1 MMINKMMRSKLNVV
15 CAMAM
20 ASALALSGCSGEI
33 ANNLKSS
40 IQGSDNIGVIV
51 EGNDSSAIASSA
63 ESSVEIGEVTA
74 TVTLSDDGSTVSGNG
89 VKVDGTDVIIED
101 GGTYSF
107 SGSLT
112 EGRIKVEA
120 TGKDVTIVLNGVTIT
135 NSDKDAIY
143 IEEANSAVVYV
154 MEGTVNSLTSGTEE
168 TYETAKAAVEEANSS
183 DDTESSSETT
193 ESASSD
199 SETTDDGF
207 SNSQKATIMAKCDL
221 MISGAGT
228 LNVYGYI
235 NNGIQSK
242 TNLTVECVNL
252 VMVAANDGIKGGTD
266 ITITSG
272 VFDLKAVGDA
282 VQSDGTLNIEDGTF
296 TVVTGDGAASAEK
309 KSEMGFG
316 GGNGGF
322 GGGRMNRQN
331 STTESGTDSST
342 TTQTSSQTASASGQ
356 MPEMPADGQMPE
368 MPADGQMPEMPADG
382 QMPQIPENGQV
393 TSDDSSASSDTATT
407 TQFQGRMGMAMDFE
421 NSLDSDSNA
430 VSQKGFKAAGDMVI
444 SGGSFEMDTVDDAV
458 HADGVL
464 TVCGG
469 SFAIKAGDDALH
481 TETDL
486 VIDGGTITIDE
497 CYEGIEGAT
506 ITVNDGEIDVTS
518 SDDGFNAS
526 SSEVDPLITINGGD
540 VYVNSSGDGL
550 DSNKDIV
557 INGGTVYVDGPANSG
572 NAAID
577 IGTENQGTFVVNG
590 GTVTAIGMSGMLENA
605 DSSSTQQVLTYVF
618 DESLEEGTEIKITD
632 SNGSVVATV
641 TTTKSANAIT
651 YSSADLET
659 GETYTFTAGSLTG
672 ELTADDINAT
682 NGAATGMG
690 GFGGMGG
697 RGGNGGFG
705 GRGMNGGNGQ
715 GSTEAGTDQSS
726 STNSGGDQNG
736 STDGTSGTMPAG
748 PGGQGGFGGPGM
760 QGGQQAPGQGMQG
773 GPGSQ
778 QAPGQNG

>member
-1 MMINKMMRSKLNVV
+1 MINKFMRKRLSIV
-15 CAMAM
+15 CVMAM
-20 ASALALSGCSGEI
+20 VAALALSGCSGEI
-33 ANNLKSS
+33 AENLKNSVL
-40 IQGSDNIGVIV
+40 GSETKGVTV
-51 EGNDSSAIASSA
+51 EGNDSSALESSA
-63 ESSVEIGEVTA
+63 ESSIELGDVKA
-74 TVTLSDDGSTVSGNG
+74 TVTLSDDGID
-89 VKVDGTDVIIED
+89 VDGTGVTVDGSDVIIEQ

-107 SGSLT
+107 AGTLT

-120 TGKDVTIVLNGVTIT
+120 EGQDVQIILNGVTIT
-135 NSDKDAIY
+135 NSEKDAIY

-183 DDTESSSETT
+183 DDSSDASEASKSSEDNGTD
-193 ESASSD
+193 SASSENADSTENASSENADSTDNVASD
-199 SETTDDGF
+199 SETADDGF

-221 MISGAGT
+221 TISGAGT

-242 TNLTVECVNL
+242 TNLLVECVNL

-272 VFDLKAVGDA
+272 VFDLKTVGDA

-316 GGNGGF
+316 GENGGF
-322 GGGRMNRQN
+322 GGKMNRQN
-331 STTESGTDSST
+331 SGESSTSSDQTSST
-342 TTQTSSQTASASGQ
+342 TSQNTSANAQPSD
-356 MPEMPADGQMPE
+356 MPQ

-382 QMPQIPENGQV
+382 QMPQAPADGQAPAGDMAASGES
-393 TSDDSSASSDTATT
+393 TSSDGTSAN
-407 TQFQGRMGMAMDFE
+407 TQFHGGMGMAMDFE

-430 VSQKGFKAAGDMVI
+430 VSQKGFKAAGDMTI
-444 SGGSFEMDTVDDAV
+444 SGGYFEMDTVDDAV
-458 HADGVL
+458 HADGAL
-464 TVCGG
+464 TVSGG

-486 VIDGGTITIDE
+486 VIDSGTITIDE
-497 CYEGIEGAT
+497 SYEGIEGAT
-506 ITVNDGEIDVTS
+506 ITVNDGEINVTS

-540 VYVNSSGDGL
+540 VYVNSSGDGI

-590 GTVTAIGMSGMLENA
+590 GTVTAIGMSGMMENA

-632 SNGSVVATV
+632 SDGSVVATV

-659 GETYTFTAGSLTG
+659 GETYTFTAGDLTG
-672 ELTADDINAT
+672 ELSADDINAT

-697 RGGNGGFG
+697 
-705 GRGMNGGNGQ
+705 
-715 GSTEAGTDQSS
+715 
-726 STNSGGDQNG
+726 
-736 STDGTSGTMPAG
+736 
-748 PGGQGGFGGPGM
+748 QGGP
-760 QGGQQAPGQGMQG
+760 GGQQAPGQGMQG
-773 GPGSQ
+773 APGSQ
-778 QAPGQNG
+778 QAPGQG